1 MKNAKRMIVLSEEEY
16 KKLKGCQ
23 QSKLY
28 NKAIVYKQ
36 EMNRKFQ
43 KPRIKKIKI
52 DGYFTPEK
60 QSRVKSLLLELESI
74 GVKIKVNREIQ
85 LPHGDTVDGSDI
97 VPLMKELFIGTRLSV
112 NKPIGWKEFL
122 ELVAQSNIPLSV
134 ISKTPA
140 RNIIQRI
147 RSETMTWEEY

>member
-43 KPRIKKIKI
+43 KPQNFRKLK
-52 DGYFTPEK
+52 TN
-60 QSRVKSLLLELESI
+60 
-74 GVKIKVNREIQ
+74 VNASKFVSE
-85 LPHGDTVDGSDI
+85 
-97 VPLMKELFIGTRLSV
+97 FFLS
-112 NKPIGWKEFL
+112 KRCHK
-122 ELVAQSNIPLSV
+122 
-134 ISKTPA
+134 
-140 RNIIQRI
+140 
-147 RSETMTWEEY
+147 